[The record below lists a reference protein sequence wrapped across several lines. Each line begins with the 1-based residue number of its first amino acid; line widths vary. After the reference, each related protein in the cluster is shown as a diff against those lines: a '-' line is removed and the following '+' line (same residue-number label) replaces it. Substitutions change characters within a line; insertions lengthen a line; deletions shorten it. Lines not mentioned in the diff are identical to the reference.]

1 MNELNYFRSYLYVP
15 ASKPEIVAKA
25 FNSDADCVVIDLEDA
40 VHVDSK
46 TAAREFVTEF
56 LKTKAPKPFLVR
68 INDPNGAWGMLDLE
82 AIAADNLFGVR
93 IPKVT
98 NIETIKVVAKVFDAA
113 KSNAQIHLLIES
125 ALGVQRAFELATA
138 DPRVKA
144 ISLGEADLESDL
156 RVTND
161 EALKYSRNAIVVA
174 ARAAGLKQPSQSVFP
189 NTKDIDGLTASTIAA
204 KAVGFFGRSVI
215 HPNQVAV
222 VNEIFTP
229 TAQEVEQALQLLSW
243 YDQMQASGNSV
254 MALPNGD
261 LLDPANIHYAR
272 FQVSLNQQLS
282 N

>member
-82 AIAADNLFGVR
+82 AIATDNLFGVR

-215 HPNQVAV
+215 HPSQVAV

-272 FQVSLNQQLS
+272 FQVSLNQQFS

>member
-46 TAAREFVTEF
+46 TAAREFVAEF

-82 AIAADNLFGVR
+82 AIAAENLFGVR

-174 ARAAGLKQPSQSVFP
+174 ARAAALRQPSQSVFP

-215 HPNQVAV
+215 HPSQVAV

>member
-46 TAAREFVTEF
+46 TAAREFVAEF
-56 LKTKAPKPFLVR
+56 LKSKAPKPFLVR

-82 AIAADNLFGVR
+82 AIAAENLFGVR

-98 NIETIKVVAKVFDAA
+98 NIETIKIVAKVFDAA

-215 HPNQVAV
+215 HPSQVTV

-243 YDQMQASGNSV
+243 YDHMQASGNSV

>member
-56 LKTKAPKPFLVR
+56 LKNKVPKPFLVR

-82 AIAADNLFGVR
+82 AIAAENLFGVR

-215 HPNQVAV
+215 HPSQVAV

-229 TAQEVEQALQLLSW
+229 TAQEVGQALQLLSR

>member
-46 TAAREFVTEF
+46 TAAREFVAEF

-68 INDPNGAWGMLDLE
+68 INDTNGAWGMLDLE
-82 AIAADNLFGVR
+82 AIAAENLFGVR

-98 NIETIKVVAKVFDAA
+98 NIETIKIVAKVFDAA

-189 NTKDIDGLTASTIAA
+189 NTKDIDCLTASTIAA

-215 HPNQVAV
+215 HPSQVTV

>member
-82 AIAADNLFGVR
+82 AIAAENLFGVR

-215 HPNQVAV
+215 HPSQVAV

-272 FQVSLNQQLS
+272 FQVSLNQQFS

>member
-215 HPNQVAV
+215 HPSQVAV

-272 FQVSLNQQLS
+272 FQVSLNQQFS

>member
-46 TAAREFVTEF
+46 TAAREFVAEF
-56 LKTKAPKPFLVR
+56 LKSKAPKPFLVR

-82 AIAADNLFGVR
+82 AIAAENLFGVR
-93 IPKVT
+93 IPKISS
-98 NIETIKVVAKVFDAA
+98 IETIKTAAKVFDAA

-215 HPNQVAV
+215 HPSQVTV

>member
-15 ASKPEIVAKA
+15 ESKPEIVAKA

-46 TAAREFVTEF
+46 TAAREFVAEF

-82 AIAADNLFGVR
+82 AIAAENLFGVR

-98 NIETIKVVAKVFDAA
+98 NIETIKIVAKVFDAA

-215 HPNQVAV
+215 HPSQVTV

>member
-82 AIAADNLFGVR
+82 AIAAENLFGVR

-215 HPNQVAV
+215 HPSQVAV

-229 TAQEVEQALQLLSW
+229 TAQEVGQALQLLSR

>member
-46 TAAREFVTEF
+46 TAAREFVAEF
-56 LKTKAPKPFLVR
+56 LKSKAPKPFLVR

-82 AIAADNLFGVR
+82 AIAAENLFGVR

-98 NIETIKVVAKVFDAA
+98 NIETIKIVAKVFDAA

-215 HPNQVAV
+215 HPSQVTV

-229 TAQEVEQALQLLSW
+229 TAQEVEQAL
-243 YDQMQASGNSV
+243 
-254 MALPNGD
+254 
-261 LLDPANIHYAR
+261 
-272 FQVSLNQQLS
+272 
-282 N
+282 